1 MNTETTV
8 AVMESQDLELVE
20 REEALCQEVTDIEF
34 QAGAITIDTED
45 DYKEAAQF
53 GRLLKQRTAEVKDF
67 WKPLKEAAHKAHAEI
82 CAREKAMLQPLSN
95 AEKILKQTMGA
106 YISEQERIRK
116 EAEEVNRY
124 TYSQAEVERRLQEAI
139 ALEAQGKTSA
149 ADAAVEEAEIMDEM
163 SNVVSVAADKPK
175 AEGVTTK
182 KDWEIES
189 IDSSKV
195 PVLVAGVELRP
206 VDTSAVMRLIRSTR
220 VRYIS
225 PEWFTRKS
233 PTLHFASEYRRY

>member
-34 QAGAITIDTED
+34 QAGAITTDTED

-116 EAEEVNRY
+116 EAEEAARRAA
-124 TYSQAEVERRLQEAI
+124 QAEVERRLQEAI

-163 SNVVSVAADKPK
+163 SNVVSVAAEKPK

-206 VDTSAVMRLIRSTR
+206 VDTSAVMRLIRSTKGQ
-220 VRYIS
+220 VHIPGVVYK
-225 PEWFTRKS
+225 EVAKVAFCK
-233 PTLHFASEYRRY
+233 

>member
-34 QAGAITIDTED
+34 QAGAITIDNED
-45 DYKEAAQF
+45 DYKEAGRF

-106 YISEQERIRK
+106 YISEQERIRR
-116 EAEEVNRY
+116 EAEEAARRAA
-124 TYSQAEVERRLQEAI
+124 QEEAERRLQEAI
-139 ALEAQGKTSA
+139 ALEAQGKSAA

-163 SNVVSVAADKPK
+163 SNVVSVAAEKPK

-206 VDTSAVMRLIRSTR
+206 VDTSAVMRLIRSTKGQ
-220 VRYIS
+220 VHIPGVVYK
-225 PEWFTRKS
+225 EVAKVAFRK
-233 PTLHFASEYRRY
+233 

>member
-34 QAGAITIDTED
+34 QAGAITIDNED
-45 DYKEAAQF
+45 DYKEAGQF

-106 YISEQERIRK
+106 YISEQERIRR
-116 EAEEVNRY
+116 EAEEAARRAA
-124 TYSQAEVERRLQEAI
+124 QAEAERRLQEAI
-139 ALEAQGKTSA
+139 ALEAQGKSAA

-163 SNVVSVAADKPK
+163 SNMVSVVAEKPK
-175 AEGVTTK
+175 AEGVATK

-195 PVLVAGVELRP
+195 PVLIAGVELRP
-206 VDTSAVMRLIRSTR
+206 VDTSAVMRLIRSTKGQ
-220 VRYIS
+220 VHIPGVVYK
-225 PEWFTRKS
+225 EVAKVAFCK
-233 PTLHFASEYRRY
+233 

>member
-95 AEKILKQTMGA
+95 AEKILVRL
-106 YISEQERIRK
+106 SEAAELLGSDNAALDCLNGGKRAIRIWACPCQR
-116 EAEEVNRY
+116 N
-124 TYSQAEVERRLQEAI
+124 
-139 ALEAQGKTSA
+139 
-149 ADAAVEEAEIMDEM
+149 
-163 SNVVSVAADKPK
+163 
-175 AEGVTTK
+175 
-182 KDWEIES
+182 
-189 IDSSKV
+189 
-195 PVLVAGVELRP
+195 
-206 VDTSAVMRLIRSTR
+206 
-220 VRYIS
+220 
-225 PEWFTRKS
+225 FT
-233 PTLHFASEYRRY
+233 

>member
-34 QAGAITIDTED
+34 QAGAITIDNED

-106 YISEQERIRK
+106 YISEQERIRR
-116 EAEEVNRY
+116 EAEEAARRAA
-124 TYSQAEVERRLQEAI
+124 QAEVERRLQEAI

-163 SNVVSVAADKPK
+163 SNVVSVAAEKSK

-206 VDTSAVMRLIRSTR
+206 VDTSAVMRLIRSTKGQ
-220 VRYIS
+220 VHIPGVVYK
-225 PEWFTRKS
+225 EVAKVAFRK
-233 PTLHFASEYRRY
+233 

>member
-34 QAGAITIDTED
+34 QAGAITIDNED
-45 DYKEAAQF
+45 DYKEAGQF

-106 YISEQERIRK
+106 YISEQERIRR
-116 EAEEVNRY
+116 EAEEAARRAA
-124 TYSQAEVERRLQEAI
+124 QAEAERRLQEAI
-139 ALEAQGKTSA
+139 ALEAQGKSAA

-163 SNVVSVAADKPK
+163 SNMVSVSAEKPK

-195 PVLVAGVELRP
+195 PVLFAGVELRP
-206 VDTSAVMRLIRSTR
+206 VDTSAVMRLIRSTKGQ
-220 VRYIS
+220 VHIPGVVYK
-225 PEWFTRKS
+225 EVAKVAFRK
-233 PTLHFASEYRRY
+233 

>member
-20 REEALCQEVTDIEF
+20 REEALSQEVTDIEF
-34 QAGAITIDTED
+34 QAGAITIDNED
-45 DYKEAAQF
+45 DYKEAGQF

-106 YISEQERIRK
+106 YISEQERIRR
-116 EAEEVNRY
+116 EAEEAARRAA
-124 TYSQAEVERRLQEAI
+124 QAEAERRLQEAI
-139 ALEAQGKTSA
+139 ALEAQGKTDA

-163 SNVVSVAADKPK
+163 SNAVSVTAEKPK

-206 VDTSAVMRLIRSTR
+206 VDTAAVMRLIRSTKGQ
-220 VRYIS
+220 VHIPGVVYK
-225 PEWFTRKS
+225 EVAKVAF
-233 PTLHFASEYRRY
+233 RR